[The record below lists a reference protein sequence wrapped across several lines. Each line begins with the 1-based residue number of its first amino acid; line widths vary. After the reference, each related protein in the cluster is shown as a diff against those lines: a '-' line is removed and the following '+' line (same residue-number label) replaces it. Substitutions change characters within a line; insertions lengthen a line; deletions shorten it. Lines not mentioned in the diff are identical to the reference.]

1 MTMEENDDSV
11 GQEECLLAASGSL
24 ALGLQLGCANPPSAV
39 RLGRMTGANDT
50 ERTEALS
57 ADAGH
62 TFVRQFRLRVE
73 SGPDA
78 GREISSQGARL
89 VIGTGDGAELRLDD
103 GAVSRFHCEL
113 AADGGRVSIRDLGSR
128 NGTLVDGVAVQQA
141 YVHAGAM
148 LSIGRNQIRFQPGAD
163 HVRIPLSPEP
173 RFGRMVGAST
183 PMRAAFAM
191 LARAAATDATV
202 LLTGE
207 TGTGKEA
214 ATESLHAASARRD
227 GPLIVI
233 DCGAIP
239 PNLLE
244 AELFGHE
251 KGAFTGAASER
262 AGAFEA
268 ASGGTIFLDEI
279 GELGT
284 ELQPKLLRALEGRE
298 VKRLGSNR
306 YRPIDVRV
314 VAATHRDLRA
324 EVNAKTFRADLY
336 YRLAVVEIHMPPLRE
351 RLDDLPLIV
360 AHLLANAPPDR
371 RAELTAPAF
380 LAHLAAHRWP
390 GNLRELRNYLD
401 RCIALG
407 VELAALP
414 ASNGA
419 AQPAPDAIPLDASQP
434 LRAARDEATRRF
446 ERAYLEDL
454 LRRHGDN
461 LAAAARSA
469 EVDRAYIYR
478 LLWKHGLK

>member
-1 MTMEENDDSV
+1 
-11 GQEECLLAASGSL
+11 
-24 ALGLQLGCANPPSAV
+24 
-39 RLGRMTGANDT
+39 MTGGG
-50 ERTEALS
+50 RTELLSEDDRRHAL
-57 ADAGH
+57 
-62 TFVRQFRLRVE
+62 VQRFRLRVE

-78 GREISSQGARL
+78 GREVSSRGARI
-89 VIGTGDGAELRLDD
+89 VIGSEAGVDLELGD

-113 AADGGRVSIRDLGSR
+113 VVDGGRIRVRDLGSR
-128 NGTLVDGVAVQQA
+128 NGTTIDGVAIVDA
-141 YVHAGAM
+141 ILHPGAI
-148 LSIGRNQIRFQPGAD
+148 LGIGRDQIRFDAAPD
-163 HVRIPLSPEP
+163 HVRIPLSAHD
-173 RFGRMVGAST
+173 RFGTMVGTST
-183 PMRAAFAM
+183 PMRAAFAI
-191 LARAAATDATV
+191 LERAAATDATV

-214 ATESLHAASARRD
+214 AAESLHLASPRRD
-227 GPLIVI
+227 GPLIVV
-233 DCGAIP
+233 DCGSIP

-279 GELGT
+279 GELALD
-284 ELQPKLLRALEGRE
+284 LQPKLLRALERRE
-298 VKRLGSNR
+298 VKRLGSNH

-336 YRLAVVEIHMPPLRE
+336 YRLAVVELRLPPLRE
-351 RLDDLPLIV
+351 RLDDLPLI
-360 AHLLANAPPDR
+360 AGHLLASASPAR
-371 RAELTAPAF
+371 RAELTAPGF

-390 GNLRELRNYLD
+390 GNVRELRNYLD
-401 RCIALG
+401 RCLALG
-407 VELAALP
+407 VELAVPP
-414 ASNGA
+414 ASG
-419 AQPAPDAIPLDASQP
+419 PDAPDAPPSAVDASQP
-434 LRAARDEATRRF
+434 LRAAREEATRRF

-461 LAAAARSA
+461 LAAAARA
-469 EVDRAYIYR
+469 AAVDRAYLYR